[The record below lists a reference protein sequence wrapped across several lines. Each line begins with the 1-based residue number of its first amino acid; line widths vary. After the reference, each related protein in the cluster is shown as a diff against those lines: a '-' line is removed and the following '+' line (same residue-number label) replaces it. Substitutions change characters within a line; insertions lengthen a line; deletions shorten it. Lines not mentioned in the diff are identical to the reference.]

1 MKLFLEDIQ
10 HSGRSGPIGKSRE
23 GEQYEERRNTYC
35 ALMPEL
41 TKHGT
46 VVIISH
52 YLTPDMTGD
61 PILKTMTLQDDP
73 LLLSS
78 SSDIL
83 PGFHRR
89 GIPDKDAFLNP

>member
-10 HSGRSGPIGKSRE
+10 HSGKSGPIGVSRE

-61 PILKTMTLQDDP
+61 PILKTMTLP
-73 LLLSS
+73 LEEIAET
-78 SSDIL
+78 DTHVIL
-83 PGFHRR
+83 KTVDTLFILRK
-89 GIPDKDAFLNP
+89 DKEQ